1 MAEKPNQKNLLFF
14 LVSVIFLNL
23 SIGFY
28 NSVSKKALIQSDQVN
43 FSVMDKSIELENTSL
58 NQIDFINEADEML
71 GVFKKHN
78 FSIES
83 FINNETSDLIIFS
96 SLPKDFMEIQPIKK
110 RKDLFIKTLVPII
123 FMENKKILE
132 DRQRILEWWRESE
145 GDVYSK
151 DFWPSWLFELSE
163 SYDSDENNLGNLLM
177 KVDVVPISLALA
189 QAAIESGWGSSRYLR
204 EGNAIYG
211 QYTYDEDI
219 GIVPKQRDSDK
230 KFLVR
235 KFNSLSDATRSYL
248 KNLNTHRAY
257 IDFRNQ
263 RRNLRMSGDLLSGGE
278 LATYLTN
285 YSERKNDYVKD
296 LKNLINTNNFMKFD
310 STNF

>member
-14 LVSVIFLNL
+14 LVSIIFLNL

-28 NSVSKKALIQSDQVN
+28 KSVSKKTLIESEQVN
-43 FSVMDKSIELENTSL
+43 FSVMDKSIEIENTNLS
-58 NQIDFINEADEML
+58 QIDFIIEANEML
-71 GVFKKHN
+71 GVFEKYD

-96 SLPKDFMEIQPIKK
+96 SLPKDFMEIQPIKR

-123 FMENKKILE
+123 FIENKKILE

-151 DFWPSWLFELSE
+151 DFWPLWLFELSE
-163 SYDSDENNLGNLLM
+163 SYDSEENNLGNLLM

-204 EGNAIYG
+204 EGNAVFG
-211 QYTYDEDI
+211 QYTFDKDK

-263 RRNLRMSGDLLSGGE
+263 RRNLRMSGDILSGSE
-278 LATYLTN
+278 LATFLTN
-285 YSERKNDYVKD
+285 YSERKNDYIKD
-296 LKNLINTNNFMKFD
+296 LKNLINTNDFMKFD
-310 STNF
+310 SVNF

>member
-14 LVSVIFLNL
+14 LVSIMFLNL

-28 NSVSKKALIQSDQVN
+28 KSVSKKTLIESEQVN
-43 FSVMDKSIELENTSL
+43 FSVMDKSIEIENTNLS
-58 NQIDFINEADEML
+58 QIDFIIEANEML
-71 GVFKKHN
+71 GVFEKYD

-96 SLPKDFMEIQPIKK
+96 SLPKDFMEIEPIKR

-123 FMENKKILE
+123 FIENKKILE

-151 DFWPSWLFELSE
+151 DFWPLWLFELSE
-163 SYDSDENNLGNLLM
+163 SYDSEENNLGNLLM

-204 EGNAIYG
+204 EGNAIFG
-211 QYTYDEDI
+211 QYTFDKDK

-263 RRNLRMSGDLLSGGE
+263 RRNLRMSGDILSGSE
-278 LATYLTN
+278 LATFLTN
-285 YSERKNDYVKD
+285 YSERKNDYIKD

-310 STNF
+310 SVNF

>member
-1 MAEKPNQKNLLFF
+1 MAEKSNQKNILFF
-14 LVSVIFLNL
+14 LVSIIFLNI

-28 NSVSKKALIQSDQVN
+28 NSVSKKALTESEQVN
-43 FSVMDKSIELENTSL
+43 FSVMDKSIENTSL
-58 NQIDFINEADEML
+58 SQIDFINEANEMI
-71 GVFKKHN
+71 GVFEKHD
-78 FSIES
+78 FSIDS
-83 FINNETSDLIIFS
+83 FINNESTDLIIFS
-96 SLPKDFMEIQPIKK
+96 SLPKDFMAIQPIQK
-110 RKDLFIKTLVPII
+110 RKDLFIQTLVPII
-123 FMENKKILE
+123 FVENKKILE
-132 DRQRILEWWRESE
+132 DRQKILEWWRESE

-163 SYDSDENNLGNLLM
+163 SYNSNENNLGNLLM

-204 EGNAIYG
+204 EGNAVYG
-211 QYTYDEDI
+211 QYTFDQDK

-248 KNLNTHRAY
+248 KNLNTHKAY
-257 IDFRNQ
+257 TDFRYQ
-263 RRNLRMSGDLLSGGE
+263 RRNLRMSGDVLSGTD
-278 LATYLTN
+278 LANFLTN

-310 STNF
+310 AVYF